1 MSNHKKQLALN
12 TFGKSLFW
20 IYMDPHV
27 FDELLALVEELDLEF
42 VPNSLNNVPTMPLRG
57 RDYVIRR

>member
-12 TFGKSLFW
+12 TFGNSLFW
-20 IYMDPHV
+20 IYMDPFV

-42 VPNSLNNVPTMPLRG
+42 VPNSLNDVPMMAPRG
-57 RDYVIRR
+57 RDYVIRK